1 MTAEQFEHLR
11 FFRVLMRDADIP
23 ARHAAFKTADST
35 CPEWDSVLA
44 SMRGLIGRGFLCAL
58 VGTRG
63 AYKTQLAVELLRLVC
78 WRGKPGLYRRVMEF
92 FVDLKS
98 SYNGGDETEA
108 AVLARY
114 AAPAILILDE
124 AHERGG
130 TTWESSM
137 LNLLIDKRYAAMKD
151 TVLIANLTRAEL
163 PAALGPSI
171 MRRLDDTGGIVEC
184 AWGRMGQGKAHAP
197 DCAVAMN
204 GRHDCSCGA
213 GGKA

>member
-23 ARHAAFKTADST
+23 ARHAAFRTADST

-44 SMRGLIGRGFLCAL
+44 SMRGLVGKGFLCAL

-114 AAPAILILDE
+114 AAPALLVLDE

-163 PAALGPSI
+163 PGALGPSI

-184 AWGRMGQGKAHAP
+184 AWGRMGQI
-197 DCAVAMN
+197 V
-204 GRHDCSCGA
+204 GA
-213 GGKA
+213 LNKED

>member
-1 MTAEQFEHLR
+1 MTAEQFEHLH

-23 ARHAAFKTADST
+23 ARHAAFRTADSK

-44 SMRGLIGRGFLCAL
+44 SMRGLVGKGFLCAL

-92 FVDLKS
+92 FMDLKS

-114 AAPAILILDE
+114 AAPALLVLDE

-163 PAALGPSI
+163 PGALGPSI

-184 AWGRMGQGKAHAP
+184 AWGRMGQA
-197 DCAVAMN
+197 N
-204 GRHDCSCGA
+204 T
-213 GGKA
+213 GGQHE